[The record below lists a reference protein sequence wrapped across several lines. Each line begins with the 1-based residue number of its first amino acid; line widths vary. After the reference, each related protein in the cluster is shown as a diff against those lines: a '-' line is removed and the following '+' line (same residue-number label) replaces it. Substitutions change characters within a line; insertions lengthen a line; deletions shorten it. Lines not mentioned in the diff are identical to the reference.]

1 MERGAAIKNYRN
13 EWKYQCNEAELIKIE
28 SLVQNVLERD
38 ENSTGPYTIHSLYFD
53 DVFDSCARDTS
64 DGLFKRFKYR
74 IRYYADMPDKLF
86 LERKEKLEG
95 RCHKKRCLITGQEYD
110 RILAGDVSDI
120 MWETDKE
127 LLKQFCVHYLKRG
140 FAPKVIIC
148 YERSAY
154 AEPITNVRITF
165 DRNISA
171 SDEFDRFR
179 NGDYL
184 RTPILP
190 KGQNLLEVKFDYI
203 LNSTYR
209 RLISDESLV
218 QSSFSKYY
226 LGRRT
231 INKKER

>member
-1 MERGAAIKNYRN
+1 M
-13 EWKYQCNEAELIKIE
+13 
-28 SLVQNVLERD
+28 LERD

-53 DVFDSCARDTS
+53 DVFNSCANDTS

-74 IRYYADMPDKLF
+74 IRYYEDNPDKLF

-95 RCHKKRCLITGQEYD
+95 RCHKKRCIITGQEYD
-110 RILAGDVSDI
+110 RILAGDINDL

-127 LLKQFCVHYLKRG
+127 LLKQFCVHSLKRG
-140 FAPKVIIC
+140 FTPKAIIC

-179 NGDYL
+179 DGDYL

-190 KGQNLLEVKFDYI
+190 EGQNLLEVKFDYI

-209 RLISDESLV
+209 RLISDESLT

-226 LGRRT
+226 LGRLA
-231 INKKER
+231 INKKGR